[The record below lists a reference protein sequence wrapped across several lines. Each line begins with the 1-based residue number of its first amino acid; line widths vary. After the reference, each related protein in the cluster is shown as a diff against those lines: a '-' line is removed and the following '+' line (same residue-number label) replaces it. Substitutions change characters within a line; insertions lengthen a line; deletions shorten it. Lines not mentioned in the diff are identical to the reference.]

1 MTIRYVNN
9 LGKVTIDDSVI
20 ANIAVA
26 SVMQSYGVVGLASR
40 SAKDGIY
47 KLLGVN
53 NMQRGVE
60 VVRRNNG
67 TVAIYISLF
76 LEYGIRIPVV
86 CQNIIENVKYNI
98 EKSLNVNVAEVNIY
112 VQGINR

>member
-9 LGKVTIDDSVI
+9 LGKITIDDSVI

-26 SVMQSYGVVGLASR
+26 TVIQSYGVVGLASR

-53 NMQRGVE
+53 NMQRGVK
-60 VVRRNNG
+60 VLRRENG
-67 TVAIYISLF
+67 TIAIFISLF
-76 LEYGIRIPVV
+76 LEYGTRIPVV

-98 EKSLNVNVAEVNIY
+98 EKSLNVSVSDVNIY

>member
-53 NMQRGVE
+53 NMQRGVK
-60 VVRRNNG
+60 VIRNDNG
-67 TVAIYISLF
+67 TVSIFISLF

-86 CQNIIENVKYNI
+86 SQNIIENVKYNI
-98 EKSLNVNVAEVNIY
+98 ENSLNVKVAEVNIF

>member
-26 SVMQSYGVVGLASR
+26 SVMQSYGVVGLSR

-53 NMQRGVE
+53 NMQRGVK
-60 VVRRNNG
+60 VIRNDNG
-67 TVAIYISLF
+67 TVSIFISLF

-86 CQNIIENVKYNI
+86 SQNIIENVKYNI
-98 EKSLNVNVAEVNIY
+98 ENSLNVKVAEVNIF